1 MDILNSLFTAPNL
14 PLLFVLS
21 FLAATILPIGSE
33 WLLIIMILQE
43 FPIQDVIMTA
53 TVGNS
58 LGACTTYLIG
68 TWGACFVIRTIL
80 RIDDVQLARVE
91 ILYNK
96 YGIWSLL
103 LSWLPIIGDPLCLIA
118 GIFRI
123 NFVHFSVLVFVGKF
137 FRYAILVFVVHQGTG
152 G

>member
-21 FLAATILPIGSE
+21 FLAATILPLGSE
-33 WLLIIMILQE
+33 WLMIIMIVQD
-43 FPIQDVIMTA
+43 FPLQDVIITA
-53 TVGNS
+53 TAGNY

-68 TWGACFVIRTIL
+68 IWGAHFVIRKIL
-80 RIDDVQLARVE
+80 RIDDVQLVRVE
-91 ILYNK
+91 KLYNK
-96 YGIWSLL
+96 YGKLSLL
-103 LSWLPIIGDPLCLIA
+103 LSWLPVIGDPLCLIA
-118 GIFRI
+118 GVFRI

-137 FRYAILVFVVHQGTG
+137 FRYAILAFFASQGTG